1 MEDIGLT
8 EGINIT
14 ITAIV
19 VVFLVLIGLQI
30 VLIAFNYLFKEDERI
45 KDKQMTAEIKRKK
58 EEFEEDEETK
68 QVALLMALI
77 LASDN
82 QQDKHY
88 KVISIKRI
96 K

>member
-30 VLIAFNYLFKEDERI
+30 VLIAFNYLFKKDGLIE
-45 KDKQMTAEIKRKK
+45 DKQMTAEIERKK

-68 QVALLMALI
+68 QVAFLMALI
-77 LASDN
+77 LANDN

-88 KVISIKRI
+88 KVTSIKRI